1 MADALRAMIAAGGDP
16 YGNSQELMLE
26 AISVLRHAG
35 VVRPD
40 IAPPDVSAMLTGTTL
55 ASPARAPRAGQT
67 PARLRLDA
75 MSTSVGEPPG
85 QPVAPA
91 P

>member
-55 ASPARAPRAGQT
+55 AGRPEHREQAE
-67 PARLRLDA
+67 RLLDFALDA